1 MNTFDERKKAFE
13 AKYLQ
18 DEDIKF
24 KMRAKRN
31 KKIAEWA
38 ANLLNK
44 SGDESYIKE
53 VRQSD
58 LEKPGD
64 DDIIDKILDDFN
76 KNNIHVSRNEII
88 EKINEC
94 EKIVQNEMIKEQN

>member
-44 SGDESYIKE
+44 SGDECYIKE

-64 DDIIDKILDDFN
+64 DDIIDKILNDFN
-76 KNNIHVSRNEII
+76 KNNINVSRNEII

-94 EKIVQNEMIKEQN
+94 EKIVQNEMIEEQN

>member
-24 KMRAKRN
+24 KLRAKRN
-31 KKIAEWA
+31 KKVAEWA
-38 ANLLNK
+38 ADLLSKTDDQN
-44 SGDESYIKE
+44 YIKE
-53 VRQSD
+53 VRESD

-64 DDIIDKILDDFN
+64 DDIIDKLLNDFV
-76 KNNIHVSRNEII
+76 KNNIDISRDEII
-88 EKINEC
+88 KKINDSEN
-94 EKIVQNEMIKEQN
+94 EVKKEMIEKS